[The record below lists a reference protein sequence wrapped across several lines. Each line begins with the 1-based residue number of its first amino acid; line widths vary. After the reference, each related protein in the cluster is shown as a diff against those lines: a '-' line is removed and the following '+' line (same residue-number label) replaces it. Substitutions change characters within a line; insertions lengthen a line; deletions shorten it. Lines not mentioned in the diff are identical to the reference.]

1 MAGPAGDAPGP
12 PKSPTLGQL
21 RGYRAYARRWVFLLV
36 VSLLS
41 CSNATLWLSFAP
53 VADTIAQ
60 YFLLSTEQVNW
71 LSLVYLVVAIPS
83 GLAAIWMLDSVG
95 LRWATILCAWLNFA
109 GSVLRSLPSIMIWT
123 QAPFA
128 FLMGGQSL
136 CALAQTLVI
145 FSPAKLAALWF
156 PEHQRATANM
166 VGTMANPLGILLAN
180 VLSPALVKKEDDV
193 PIMLGVYII
202 PAGLAC
208 LLATACLWESVPP
221 TPPSAGAAHSNS
233 EKFLDG
239 LKLLARNKAYAVLA
253 VCFGGGVG
261 IFSSFSALLEQVLCV
276 NGYSNVSVRPAR
288 GGGPRRTGLWEPV
301 TPKAVCSAAPACGR
315 GVTSQALVPH
325 LGRDLLLWALLRCVS
340 EGSVPNTVA
349 GGGLGPWGRGRGDC
363 VGWGAAVRGRAQ
375 PVVQGPQHGSG
386 TRRGLPGEAPVLRA
400 PDAGARPLLQE
411 FAGLCGA
418 LFIVFGI
425 LGALALGLYVD
436 RTKRFT
442 EAIKIG
448 FCLTSLVCVAF
459 ALVSQLRGQTVALA
473 AVCSLLGLF
482 GFSVAPIAMELAV
495 ECSFPVGEGAAAG
508 LVFVVGQA
516 EGVLIMVLLTALTVR
531 RSEPSFST
539 CQSGQDPLDWKV
551 SMLTMAGLCTLLSC
565 CLVLLFHTPYRRL
578 QAEARSRPSLQDLRS
593 PAVDHAPLQ
602 QALPPAPLGHP
613 QDPGKDTAG
622 VAHS

>member
-276 NGYSNVSVRPAR
+276 NGYSN
-288 GGGPRRTGLWEPV
+288 
-301 TPKAVCSAAPACGR
+301 
-315 GVTSQALVPH
+315 
-325 LGRDLLLWALLRCVS
+325 
-340 EGSVPNTVA
+340 
-349 GGGLGPWGRGRGDC
+349 
-363 VGWGAAVRGRAQ
+363 
-375 PVVQGPQHGSG
+375 
-386 TRRGLPGEAPVLRA
+386 
-400 PDAGARPLLQE
+400 E